1 MESFLATV
9 KLVFLTS
16 DDFLKLDK
24 ENDFAKV
31 YNSNKNFDAKLF

>member
-24 ENDFAKV
+24 ENDFV
-31 YNSNKNFDAKLF
+31 FYYMEFLYILLLI